1 MARQARFT
9 IFTLTAILLVLSQ
22 PLPLA
27 AQVPP
32 PSSQFLRIGSEGSDV
47 AKIQSTLKLLG
58 YYNGEV
64 SGIYDESTVIA
75 VYLFQ
80 QAAQI
85 PPTGIVNSATWSRLF
100 PAVTAQPPSDLESS
114 FPSPTRPRPNP
125 SQNRPNPN
133 NQNTSTTRP
142 VLFRGMD
149 GSAVRELQQR
159 LRALGFAIGQVD
171 GVFGEQTY
179 NAVIEAQ
186 KRFNLEADGIVGPAT
201 WRALFR

>member
-1 MARQARFT
+1 MHRQARF
-9 IFTLTAILLVLSQ
+9 ISLGLTAIFLILSR
-22 PLPLA
+22 PLPLI
-27 AQVPP
+27 AQTPP
-32 PSSQFLRIGSEGSDV
+32 PTLRIGSEGSDV

-58 YYNGEV
+58 YYDGTVNGV
-64 SGIYDESTVIA
+64 YNESTVIA

-85 PPTGIVNSATWSRLF
+85 PPTGVVNPATWNRLF
-100 PAVTAQPPSDLESS
+100 PRAVAQPPSDLEAS
-114 FPSPTRPRPNP
+114 FPSPTQSRPNL
-125 SQNRPNPN
+125 SQSRPNPN
-133 NQNTSTTRP
+133 NNSTTTTTRP

-149 GSAVRELQQR
+149 GPAVRELQQR
-159 LRALGFAIGQVD
+159 LQALGFAVGQVD

-186 KRFNLEADGIVGPAT
+186 RRFNLEPDGVVGPAT